1 MKGSPGTAPPGTRL
15 LQRLRRLEAGPAGA
29 DLHPAEWRGI
39 LACHGDSGL
48 IQTGDLARGAPGYR
62 GRINKQVAEGCE

>member
-1 MKGSPGTAPPGTRL
+1 M

-39 LACHGDSGL
+39 AACHGDREL
-48 IQTGDLARGAPGYR
+48 IQAGDLARAAAGYR